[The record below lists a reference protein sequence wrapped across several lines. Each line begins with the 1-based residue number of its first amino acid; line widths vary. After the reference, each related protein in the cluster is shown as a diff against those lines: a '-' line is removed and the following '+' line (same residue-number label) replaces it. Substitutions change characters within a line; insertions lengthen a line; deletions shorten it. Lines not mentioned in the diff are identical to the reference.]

1 MSITKEMMES
11 WIGSDNMGVDEFL
24 DLLVDIVNGD
34 YPVEVFRKDVLDFQE
49 VNNEYGFKE

>member
-1 MSITKEMMES
+1 MTITKEMMES
-11 WIGSDNMGVDEFL
+11 WIGSDNMSVDEFL

-34 YPVEVFRKDVLDFQE
+34 YPVDVFKKDVLDFQE